1 MEQVK
6 PGTNNKE
13 SFQYNSQDMDQEQEV
28 YMNPK
33 QYNKQ
38 DVRVFLVN
46 EKVDYACIIT
56 GSVYDRKTRNII
68 KRAEVLLF
76 FGYDSSM
83 PVYKTKSDENGNFT
97 IDDLPP
103 GFYSIVAAYG
113 DLRSK
118 IYYMK
123 ILPAQKNCQI
133 ILI

>member
-6 PGTNNKE
+6 PGVSKE
-13 SFQYNSQDMDQEQEV
+13 SFQYNSQDMDQEQKV
-28 YMNPK
+28 SMNPK

-38 DVRVFLVN
+38 DVHVFLVN
-46 EKVDYACIIT
+46 EKIDYACKIT
-56 GSVYDRKTRNII
+56 GSAYDRKTRNTI
-68 KRAEVLLF
+68 KGAEVLLF

-83 PVYKTKSDENGNFT
+83 PVYKTTSDDNGNFS
-97 IDDLPP
+97 IVDLPP
-103 GFYSIVAAYG
+103 GFYSIMAVYG

-123 ILPAQKNCQI
+123 ILPEQNACQV

>member
-6 PGTNNKE
+6 PGTIKE
-13 SFQYNSQDMDQEQEV
+13 SLQYNSQDMDQEQEV
-28 YMNPK
+28 NLNPK

-46 EKVDYACIIT
+46 EKADYSCKIT
-56 GSVYDRKTRNII
+56 GSVYERKTRSTI
-68 KRAEVLLF
+68 KGTEILLF

-83 PVYKTKSDENGNFT
+83 PVHKTTSDENGNFT

-103 GFYSIVAAYG
+103 GFYSIMAVYG

-118 IYYMK
+118 LYYLK
-123 ILPAQKNCQI
+123 ILPEQNAFQV